1 MKKEVEIQNSY
12 IGIDVSKLT
21 IDVSIINL
29 TGEHDY
35 RQFEN
40 GQKGFKNL
48 ENWLR
53 NKDFF
58 SIKKSLFCLEHTG
71 LYTRQLVSFLLQH
84 EANVWMES
92 ALHLKRSMGMTRGK
106 NDKVDSYR
114 IARYAMT
121 NADKAQILKL
131 SSSTLQLR
139 LAYVSALIIFLSTYL
154 KLCLCLLILRC
165 LEALFVYA
173 QRDLRNVYNLGDY

>member
-29 TGEHDY
+29 IGEHDY

-58 SIKKSLFCLEHTG
+58 F
-71 LYTRQLVSFLLQH
+71 
-84 EANVWMES
+84 N
-92 ALHLKRSMGMTRGK
+92 K
-106 NDKVDSYR
+106 N
-114 IARYAMT
+114 M
-121 NADKAQILKL
+121 
-131 SSSTLQLR
+131 
-139 LAYVSALIIFLSTYL
+139 F
-154 KLCLCLLILRC
+154 
-165 LEALFVYA
+165 FVYS
-173 QRDLRNVYNLGDY
+173 